1 MGSSSGLELLGA
13 AGALL
18 FGEGW
23 GFCGEYPFWA
33 ACVLCSLFSF
43 YEESLSTAGTAVL
56 GAVIPWEEGLG
67 GAQEYVF
74 K

>member
-18 FGEGW
+18 FGEKW
-23 GFCGEYPFWA
+23 GFCGQCPFWA
-33 ACVLCSLFSF
+33 AYVLCSLFSF
-43 YEESLSTAGTAVL
+43 YEECLSTAVPAVL
-56 GAVIPWEEGLG
+56 GAVIPWEQGLG
-67 GAQEYVF
+67 GAQKYVF